1 MSPLDVAVYIVRVFV
16 GDAEV
21 IVDVSFVVGAS
32 PSTASE
38 GSDRIGIIKGPA
50 NTVDVVAS
58 LLHDSVTSEP
68 GEVIP
73 VLDLPFDVAHSI
85 GTARCFRHSFDRTS
99 VVDGVD
105 ALNITNRTVVDAL
118 E

>member
-1 MSPLDVAVYIVRVFV
+1 MLFGVRGLRQFQAFSPVIDAELVSEFRDSLCSVDRISGKLVGVEKLSPLDVAVYIVRVFV

-50 NTVDVVAS
+50 NTVRRC
-58 LLHDSVTSEP
+58 
-68 GEVIP
+68 GIP
-73 VLDLPFDVAHSI
+73 AP
-85 GTARCFRHSFDRTS
+85 RFRHQR
-99 VVDGVD
+99 
-105 ALNITNRTVVDAL
+105 AR
-118 E
+118 

>member
-21 IVDVSFVVGAS
+21 IVDVSFVVRAS

-38 GSDRIGIIKGPA
+38 SSDRISIVKSPTD
-50 NTVDVVAS
+50 TVDVVAS
-58 LLHDSVTSEP
+58 LLDDSVAGEP
-68 GEVIP
+68 
-73 VLDLPFDVAHSI
+73 F
-85 GTARCFRHSFDRTS
+85 AREFSQETNKAIAK
-99 VVDGVD
+99 DGK
-105 ALNITNRTVVDAL
+105 